1 MKDII
6 YPSMVIRSQ
15 AEAIELLEK
24 ENQKLKNKIQILTEK
39 MKKTIK
45 FNKQFVEIEGC
56 SNYVIKILEEYL
68 KILGVEDN
76 ENKNNK

>member
-6 YPSMVIRSQ
+6 YPSMVIRNQ
-15 AEAIELLEK
+15 AEAIELLEQ

-45 FNKQFVEIEGC
+45 FNKQFVETEDY
-56 SNYVIKILEEYL
+56 SNYVIKMLEEYL
-68 KILGVEDN
+68 EILGVENN
-76 ENKNNK
+76 ESKNNK

>member
-6 YPSMVIRSQ
+6 YPSMVIRNQ
-15 AEAIELLEK
+15 AEAIELLEQ

-45 FNKQFVEIEGC
+45 FNKQFVEIEDC
-56 SNYVIKILEEYL
+56 SNYVIKMLEEYL
-68 KILGVEDN
+68 EILGVEKN
-76 ENKNNK
+76 ESKNNK